1 MVTPVLR
8 ALLVEDEPWVRAS
21 VSAALHRSGSYL
33 LDAECSTFA
42 GALQALETLSALD
55 VALVDLGLPDGSGLD
70 LIPKIRGRF
79 PGAGIVVF
87 SVFEEPAVVFSALR
101 AGARGYLLKSTPLD
115 ELPGMLRE
123 VAEGGAPMS
132 PAIARLVLDAFARLP
147 SSLPETPAPS
157 SIPSL
162 SPREREILGLLA
174 LGHTYADVGR
184 ALGIRLGTVQGRVKT
199 LYDKLHVS
207 SKAEAAVEA
216 IRLGLV

>member
-1 MVTPVLR
+1 
-8 ALLVEDEPWVRAS
+8 
-21 VSAALHRSGSYL
+21 
-33 LDAECSTFA
+33 
-42 GALQALETLSALD
+42 
-55 VALVDLGLPDGSGLD
+55 
-70 LIPKIRGRF
+70 
-79 PGAGIVVF
+79 
-87 SVFEEPAVVFSALR
+87 
-101 AGARGYLLKSTPLD
+101 
-115 ELPGMLRE
+115 
-123 VAEGGAPMS
+123 MS

-147 SSLPETPAPS
+147 SSFPETPAPS